1 MSLNARQIE
10 VFRAIMITGSISA
23 ASRLLHVSQPAVSRV
38 LAYMEQRLGYPL
50 FQRIKSRLHPTVEGK
65 ELFREIEQ
73 VYRGIQRVNERA
85 RELGERRSGV
95 LHLVG
100 GPSLGYQL
108 IPAAIARFR
117 GKHDQVKVTFQALTL
132 PSLLDALIQQRAEL
146 GLSMFPVEHPNVD
159 STPLCHGTVVC
170 VFPSGHPLSKVATV
184 KISDIIAH
192 PLVSYPHGTPFG
204 NVVESIFAV
213 AEIAKPVA
221 IEVASPQ
228 EACSVVEAGGGVALV
243 DTFSMNSRLG
253 HGLDSRPINDSPSL
267 TANLLRLKEEPLSR
281 LASAFCETL
290 REITSEFGYAPAEES
305 GSEKIDAIV
314 M

>member
-10 VFRAIMITGSISA
+10 VFRAIMITGSMSA
-23 ASRLLHVSQPAVSRV
+23 ASRLLHVSQPAISRV
-38 LAYMEQRLGYPL
+38 LAYMEQRHGYPL
-50 FQRIKSRLHPTVEGK
+50 FQRIKSLLHPTVEGK

-108 IPAAIARFR
+108 IPTAIARFR
-117 GKHDQVKVTFQALTL
+117 SKHDQVKVTFQALTL
-132 PSLLDALIQQRAEL
+132 PSLLDALIQRRAEL
-146 GLSMFPVEHPNVD
+146 GLSMIPVGHPNID

-170 VFPSGHPLSKVATV
+170 VFPSGHPLSKVGTV

-204 NVVESIFAV
+204 NVVESIFAAAV
-213 AEIAKPVA
+213 IAKPVA

-228 EACSVVEAGGGVALV
+228 EACSVVAAGGGVALV

-253 HGLDSRPINDSPSL
+253 HGLDSRPINDSPL
-267 TANLLRLKEEPLSR
+267 LPANLLRLKEEPLTR

-290 REITSEFGYAPAEES
+290 REITSEFGYAPAEEIGS
-305 GSEKIDAIV
+305 GKVDTIV